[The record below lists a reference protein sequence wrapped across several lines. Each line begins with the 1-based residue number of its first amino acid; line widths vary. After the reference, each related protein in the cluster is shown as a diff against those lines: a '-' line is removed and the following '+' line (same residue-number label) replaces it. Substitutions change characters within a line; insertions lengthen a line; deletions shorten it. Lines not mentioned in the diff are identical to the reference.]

1 MVIIMNSK
9 KLFKD
14 FLSFTTAYYTA
25 ITIPVLLI
33 ASGMSDDSAIQII
46 EIGQFFKILLFS
58 AMMGLGSAFYREE
71 TIPAVGRRLIHA
83 SCYVGGFLLFF
94 ILAFAI
100 GLGSVGSAFV
110 ASVVATVCFAI
121 IYVTAVLLSAFFRK
135 KPQGTAPV
143 APKAEVKK
151 REKKKKAE
159 YHSQFH

>member
-46 EIGQFFKILLFS
+46 EIGQ
-58 AMMGLGSAFYREE
+58 
-71 TIPAVGRRLIHA
+71 